1 MIVMVRTTIIII
13 IIIIEV
19 KRKKTKEERKKLTL
33 YQCFLTLPSVLFGNV
48 LAISLQDLPASRIC
62 FNRCSSCGVQGVFV
76 RDFLFGGDVTPSAPV
91 PSPPFPPDDAAA
103 AAAAALETRDRFR
116 IGAWDTAPPRGAST
130 CVCSTTG
137 GTPVILWSRGTA
149 PGGGF
154 CSNLAPWPFPALRA
168 SIDTREPSPLVRTP
182 ACPWRAG

>member
-1 MIVMVRTTIIII
+1 MS
-13 IIIIEV
+13 
-19 KRKKTKEERKKLTL
+19 L
-33 YQCFLTLPSVLFGNV
+33 YQCFLTLPSVRFGNV

-91 PSPPFPPDDAAA
+91 TSGPPFPPDDAAA
-103 AAAAALETRDRFR
+103 AAAAALETRDRFLA
-116 IGAWDTAPPRGAST
+116 GGWTTLPKGAST
-130 CVCSTTG
+130 CAWSTTG
-137 GTPVILWSRGTA
+137 GTPVILWSKGTA

-154 CSNLAPWPFPALRA
+154 CCSNFAPWPFPLRA

-182 ACPWRAG
+182 ACP